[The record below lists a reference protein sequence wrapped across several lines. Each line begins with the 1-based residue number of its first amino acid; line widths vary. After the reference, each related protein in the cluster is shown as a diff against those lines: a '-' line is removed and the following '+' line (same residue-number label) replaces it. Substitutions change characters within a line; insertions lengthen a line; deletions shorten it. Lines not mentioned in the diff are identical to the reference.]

1 MPQDLLS
8 ELDAYF
14 RLSWAFAGL
23 VAASAVLMVLLYVR
37 KRRAEKRGEQH
48 AEVSL
53 SVIQGQEEER
63 RRVAG
68 ELHDTILPEL
78 QRLAQ
83 AVRAGDGEAA
93 LERQRAVSAAIRE
106 LCTRLLPPDFERLSF
121 KDTLLDLCASFSQR
135 AAASSAGGRH
145 GRDPAPMEFRAA
157 IDDGLDLGG
166 LDAGSRLAM
175 YRIVQEALINCEKH
189 AQGPVVLVIRNS
201 AAGAAYGAA
210 CGGKT
215 LLVCVSDH
223 GNGIS
228 PAQMAASPGL
238 GLRIMRLRAAA
249 LGASLDFISE
259 EGNGLM
265 VRLETPLSPSLNY
278 N

>member
-23 VAASAVLMVLLYVR
+23 IAASAVLLMLLYVR

-78 QRLAQ
+78 QHIAQ
-83 AVRAGDGEAA
+83 ALRAEDGETA

-106 LCTRLLPPDFERLSF
+106 LCSRLLPPDFERLSF
-121 KDTLLDLCASFSQR
+121 KDALLDLCASFSQQAR
-135 AAASSAGGRH
+135 DNPPEGG
-145 GRDPAPMEFRAA
+145 PAPMEFRAA

-166 LDAGSRLAM
+166 LDAGSRLAI

-189 AQGPVVLVIRNS
+189 ARGPVVLVVRNN
-201 AAGAAYGAA
+201 AVNEMARRE
-210 CGGKT
+210 KT

-223 GNGIS
+223 GNGLS
-228 PAQMAASPGL
+228 PARTAASPGL

-249 LGASLDFISE
+249 LGASLDFVSE

-265 VRLETPLSPSLNY
+265 VRLETPLSPPIGS
-278 N
+278 

>member
-1 MPQDLLS
+1 MPQDLLF

-23 VAASAVLMVLLYVR
+23 VAASAVLLMLVYIR
-37 KRRAEKRGEQH
+37 KRRAERRGEQH

-68 ELHDTILPEL
+68 ELHDAVLPEL
-78 QRLAQ
+78 RRLAQ
-83 AVRAGDGEAA
+83 ALRAEDGEAA
-93 LERQRAVSAAIRE
+93 LERQRVVSAAIRE

-121 KDTLLDLCASFSQR
+121 KDTLLDLCASFSER
-135 AAASSAGGRH
+135 TA
-145 GRDPAPMEFRAA
+145 MEFRAA
-157 IDDGLDLGG
+157 IDDDLDLGSLG
-166 LDAGSRLAM
+166 AGSRLAV
-175 YRIVQEALINCEKH
+175 YRIVQEALANCEKH
-189 AQGPVVLVIRNS
+189 ARGPVLLVVRNS
-201 AAGAAYGAA
+201 TAGNE
-210 CGGKT
+210 KT

-223 GNGIS
+223 GPGLDPVMAAGSPGNG
-228 PAQMAASPGL
+228 ASPGL

-249 LGASLDFISE
+249 LGASLDFVSE

-265 VRLETPLSPSLNY
+265 VRLETPIFPIGS
-278 N
+278 